1 MPHTNH
7 SARVTIFS
15 SLLRVTLVLSLLL
28 FGVSHRVSAQES
40 TATIVGQVTE
50 ASGGVIP
57 SATVHIKN
65 VATNTVRS
73 VTTDGS
79 GDFNVPFL
87 TAGRYT
93 VTVEAQGFQTR
104 TLEGITLDVGQTARV
119 DSQLKV
125 GTVSEVVQVDS
136 VAVATQTEDA
146 VVGTVIDAH
155 KIVDLPLNGR
165 NFVQLAQLI
174 PGANPGTPASI
185 TVRRGRGSVG
195 QSDSGFGSTSVGVNG
210 QRDFLNR
217 YFIDGLE
224 SMDYDAV
231 TFSFSPSVD
240 SISQFKVETSTTS
253 AGNGGAAGAQ
263 ISLITKS
270 GTNNIHGTLWEFN
283 RNDAFTQTYD
293 AIAHTSAVPPR
304 LNRNQYG
311 ANIGGPIVIPHL
323 YNGHDKSF
331 FFFNWESGTAVN
343 GSLPQT
349 LTVPTTD
356 EVKNGNFQGLKS
368 TTGALITLKNP
379 FTGQPFPNNH
389 VDPSLFSPQ
398 AVTFLKYTPVVTA
411 PINSTNNYRTP
422 VFSGTSTQNDFTF
435 RIDHNFSA
443 KDTLSFY
450 YIWNNTY
457 NAGIQVFGHD
467 ADNNL
472 AMTRNYNGTETHVF
486 SPTIVNSF
494 EFGYHTFSEVETFG
508 TTGNPAY
515 NIATQMGIPFAPDDP
530 RYYGPPTITIA
541 GTTGADGVYSTYN
554 LQRQIGPR
562 NRSNSNWDWSDHVSW
577 QLKRHLLQF
586 GGDLLYR
593 NVTFDQIRNPRGS
606 FTFDGRYT
614 GSALVDFLLGYIQ
627 SDSSNPTH
635 TSTNLY
641 DIYPALYLQDNYKI
655 TRNLTLNLGV
665 RWDYFQPYTQAN
677 DLYADIY
684 QNGTVATTVATPQS
698 GSLYGR
704 GLIQSNWKDVGPRVG
719 FAWSP
724 YPTSVVR
731 AGYGI
736 YYTTQISNAYFAM
749 AEGGQA
755 VGGATLTGN
764 VGVPNLT
771 FANPFP
777 GTSTTGPNTYPFAVS
792 NDQHLQD
799 PYIQQYNFTVE
810 QTLPGQFQL
819 TTSYVGAKDT
829 HLTIT
834 YPGGGSADLNQPVT
848 LLNGFLKTCAAGVTT
863 NCNPPVNSRRPNQ
876 FFQRAVAGDK
886 SNGASNY
893 NSLQVKLERRVN
905 NGLTLLTAY
914 TWSKCIS
921 GPSDVGGQIGGGG
934 FIGAPQSIY
943 FLNLER
949 SVCGFDVPQRFVT
962 TVLYDIPFFKKSRA
976 LVRYP
981 LAGWQVS
988 TIVTAQSG
996 FPGNVSNN
1004 VDTTSTAIN
1013 SRPDQIANGFLPKGQ
1028 RTPQRYFN
1036 TAAFVTAQPAAFGNS
1051 PRTGAFRL
1059 PGLINDDFSATK
1071 GIKFTESTN
1080 FQFRVDFFNLFKH
1093 FNADPNTVV
1102 NALNSKT
1109 FGTIAGGVSGGY
1121 ATRIIQFGA
1130 KLYF

>member
-1 MPHTNH
+1 MMPNINH
-7 SARVTIFS
+7 SARVTFFS
-15 SLLRVTLVLSLLL
+15 PLIRITLTLSLLL
-28 FGVSHRVSAQES
+28 FGVSYRVFAQES
-40 TATIVGQVTE
+40 TGTIVGQVTE

-57 SATVHIKN
+57 NATVHIKN
-65 VATNTVRS
+65 VATNTIRT

-93 VTVEAQGFQTR
+93 VAVEASGFQTR
-104 TLEGITLDVGQTARV
+104 TLEGVTLEVGQTARV
-119 DSQLKV
+119 DTQLKV
-125 GTVSEVVQVDS
+125 GTVSETVQVDT

-185 TVRRGRGSVG
+185 TVRRGRGTVG
-195 QSDSGFGSTSVGVNG
+195 QTDSGFGSTSVGVNG

-240 SISQFKVETSTTS
+240 SISQFKVETSTSS

-263 ISLITKS
+263 ISLVTKS
-270 GTNNIHGTLWEFN
+270 GTNNLHGTLWEFN
-283 RNDAFTQTYD
+283 RNNAFTQTYD
-293 AIAHTSAVPPR
+293 AIAKADAPSPR
-304 LNRNQYG
+304 LNRNLYG
-311 ANIGGPIVIPHL
+311 ANIGGPIYIPHL
-323 YNGHDKSF
+323 YNGHGKSF

-343 GSLPQT
+343 GTSPT
-349 LTVPTTD
+349 RLTVPTTD
-356 EVKNGNFQGLKS
+356 EVTNGNFAGLKNTS
-368 TTGALITLKNP
+368 GALITLRNP
-379 FTGQPFPNNH
+379 FTGLPFPNNQ
-389 VDPSLFSPQ
+389 VNPTLFSPQ
-398 AVTFLKYTPVVTA
+398 SLIFLKYTPVVTA
-411 PINSTNNYRTP
+411 PINSTNNFSTP
-422 VFSGTSTQNDFTF
+422 IFSATSTQNDFTF
-435 RIDHNFSA
+435 RIDHNIRT
-443 KDTLSFY
+443 KDILSFY

-457 NAGIQVFGHD
+457 NAGVQVFGHD

-472 AMTRNYNGTETHVF
+472 AMTRNYNVTETHVF
-486 SPTIVNSF
+486 NSSVVNSF
-494 EFGYHTFSEVETFG
+494 ELGYHTFGEVETFG

-515 NIATQMGIPFAPDDP
+515 NIATQMGIPFAPNEP
-530 RYYGPPTITIA
+530 RYYGPPTITIS
-541 GTTGADGVYSTYN
+541 GPDGVFSTYN

-577 QLKRHLLQF
+577 QLKRHMLDF

-606 FTFDGRYT
+606 FTFNGQYT

-627 SDSSNPTH
+627 NDSSNPTH

-641 DIYPALYLQDNYKI
+641 DIYPALYLQDNYKM
-655 TRNLTLNLGV
+655 TRNLTINLGV

-684 QNGTVATTVATPQS
+684 QSGKVATTVATPQS

-704 GLIQSNWKDVGPRVG
+704 GLIQSNWKDVGPRIG

-724 YPTSVVR
+724 YPTTVVR
-731 AGYGI
+731 GGYGI
-736 YYTTQISNAYFAM
+736 YYTTEISNAYFAM

-829 HLTIT
+829 HLTVT
-834 YPGGGSADLNQPVT
+834 YPDFNQPIT
-848 LLNGFLKTCAAGVTT
+848 LLNGFLKTCTAGVTT

-893 NSLQVKLERRVN
+893 NALQVKLERRVS
-905 NGLTLLTAY
+905 NGFTLLTAY

-921 GPSDVGGQIGGGG
+921 GPSDVGGQIGGGN
-934 FIGAPQSIY
+934 FIGAPQSLY

-949 SVCGFDVPQRFVT
+949 SICGFDVPQRFVT
-962 TVLYDIPFFKKSRA
+962 TVLYDIPFFKKSRP

-988 TIVTAQSG
+988 TIITAQSG
-996 FPGNVSNN
+996 FPGNVTNN
-1004 VDTTSTAIN
+1004 IDTTSTAIN
-1013 SRPDQIANGFLPKGQ
+1013 SRPDQIANGYLPNGQ
-1028 RTPQRYFN
+1028 RTPQHWFN

-1051 PRTGAFRL
+1051 PRTGAFRM
-1059 PGLINDDFSATK
+1059 PGLINDDFSAVK
-1071 GIKFTESTN
+1071 AFQFTESKN
-1080 FQFRVDFFNLFKH
+1080 LQLRFDFFNLFKH
-1093 FNADPNTVV
+1093 YNADPNTVV

-1109 FGTIAGGVSGGY
+1109 FGTVAGGVSGGY
-1121 ATRIIQFGA
+1121 ATRIIQFGG
-1130 KLYF
+1130 KFLF

>member
-1 MPHTNH
+1 MMPYANRST
-7 SARVTIFS
+7 RVAIFS
-15 SLLRVTLVLSLLL
+15 TLLRIPLILVLLI
-28 FGVSHRVSAQES
+28 GVPHRGSAQES
-40 TATIVGQVTE
+40 TATIVGLVTE
-50 ASGGVIP
+50 PSGAVVPNAS
-57 SATVHIKN
+57 VHIKN
-65 VATNTVRS
+65 VATNTVRT
-73 VTTDGS
+73 VTTGQS

-93 VTVEAQGFQTR
+93 ITIEASGFETR
-104 TLEGITLDVGQTARV
+104 TLEGITVEVGQTARV

-125 GTVSEVVQVDS
+125 GTVSEIVQVDS

-146 VVGTVIDAH
+146 VVGTVIDAR

-185 TVRRGRGSVG
+185 TVRRGRGTVG
-195 QSDSGFGSTSVGVNG
+195 QTDSGFGSTSVGVNG

-240 SISQFKVETSTTS
+240 SISQFKVETSTSS

-263 ISLITKS
+263 ISLVTKS
-270 GTNNIHGTLWEFN
+270 GTNRLHGTLWEFN

-293 AIAHTSAVPPR
+293 AIAKVSAVSPR
-304 LNRNQYG
+304 LNRNLYG
-311 ANIGGPIVIPHL
+311 ANIGGPIYIPRL
-323 YNGHDKSF
+323 YNGRDKSF

-343 GSLPQT
+343 GTSPT
-349 LTVPTTD
+349 RLTVPTTD
-356 EVKNGNFQGLKS
+356 EVTNGNFQGLKNTS
-368 TTGALITLKNP
+368 GALITLRDP
-379 FTGQPFPNNH
+379 FTGLPFPNNH
-389 VDPSLFSPQ
+389 INPSLFSSQ
-398 AVTFLKYTPVVTA
+398 AITFLKYTPVVSSS
-411 PINSTNNYRTP
+411 INSTNNFSTP
-422 VFSGTSTQNDFTF
+422 IFSGTSTQNDFAV
-435 RIDHNFSA
+435 RLDHNLGA
-443 KDTLSFY
+443 KDALAFY

-457 NAGIQVFGHD
+457 NAGAQVFGHD

-472 AMTRNYNGTETHVF
+472 AMTRNYNFTETHVF
-486 SPTIVNSF
+486 SSAVVNSF
-494 EFGYHTFSEVETFG
+494 EFGYHSFSEVETFG
-508 TTGNPAY
+508 TTANPAY
-515 NIATQMGIPFAPDDP
+515 NIATQMGIPFAPNDP
-530 RYYGPPTITIA
+530 RYYGPPTITIS
-541 GTTGADGVYSTYN
+541 GPDGVFSTYN

-577 QLKRHLLQF
+577 QLKKHLLDF
-586 GGDLLYR
+586 GGDMLYR

-606 FTFDGRYT
+606 FTFNGQYT

-627 SDSSNPTH
+627 NDSSNPTH

-641 DIYPALYLQDNYKI
+641 DIYPALYLQDNYKL
-655 TRNLTLNLGV
+655 TRDLTINLGV
-665 RWDYFQPYTQAN
+665 RWDYFQPYTQRN

-684 QNGTVATTVATPQS
+684 QNGNVASIVATPQA

-704 GLIQSNWKDVGPRVG
+704 GLIQSNWKDVGPRIG

-724 YPTSVVR
+724 YPTTVFR

-736 YYTTQISNAYFAM
+736 YYTTEISNAYFAM

-755 VGGATLTGN
+755 VGGATLIGN
-764 VGVPNLT
+764 VGTPNLT

-777 GTSTTGPNTYPFAVS
+777 GTSVTGPNTYPFAVS
-792 NDQHLQD
+792 NDQNLRD
-799 PYIQQYNFTVE
+799 PYIQQYNVTVE
-810 QTLPGQFQL
+810 QTLPGRFQF

-829 HLTIT
+829 HLTVT
-834 YPGGGSADLNQPVT
+834 YPDFNQPIT
-848 LLNGFLKTCAAGVTT
+848 LLNGLLKTCSSTVTT
-863 NCNPPVNSRRPNQ
+863 NCNPSINSRRPNQ

-886 SNGASNY
+886 SNGTSNY

-921 GPSDVGGQIGGGG
+921 GPSDVGGQIGGGN
-934 FIGAPQSIY
+934 FIGAPQSLY

-962 TVLYDIPFFKKSRA
+962 TVLYDIPFFQKSRP
-976 LVRYP
+976 LLRYP
-981 LAGWQVS
+981 LGGWQVS

-996 FPGNVSNN
+996 FPGNVTNN
-1004 VDTTSTAIN
+1004 IDTTATGIN
-1013 SRPDQIANGFLPKGQ
+1013 SRPDQIANGVLPNGQ
-1028 RTPQRYFN
+1028 RTPQHWFN

-1051 PRTGAFRL
+1051 PRTDAFRM

-1071 GIKFTESTN
+1071 GIQFSEATN
-1080 FQFRVDFFNLFKH
+1080 FQFRVDFFNLFEH
-1093 FNADPNTVV
+1093 YNADPNTVV

-1121 ATRIIQFGA
+1121 ATRVIQFGA